1 MWSKVFAWRGVI
13 AVVVLALITLWLGV
27 EQRLGFYIHPRYNIF
42 TLVMAGI
49 GVALFGVSLWAL
61 ARPHEH
67 DHDTP
72 KRKKGAKLADIGS
85 LVVTMGM
92 VLTVVLLP
100 PTTLSSA
107 TAANRSANDQGVV
120 SGVGDIATDGSAE
133 LFATLTVREWAGLL
147 VQNQTPSFYAGKPV
161 DVIGIVTPSASS
173 PDVFELTR
181 FVVTCCAVDAQPV
194 SIPVYLPDWQQSWSA
209 DTWVRIQGGFAP
221 APAGTSGAALVLVPV
236 DITTEEVPNEPYLF

>member
-1 MWSKVFAWRGVI
+1 MWAKVFAWRGVI
-13 AVVVLALITLWLGV
+13 AVVVLALITLWLGF

-49 GVALFGVSLWAL
+49 GVALFVVSLWAL

-67 DHDTP
+67 DDETT
-72 KRKKGAKLADIGS
+72 KRRKGTKLADIGS
-85 LVVTMGM
+85 VLVTMGM

-107 TAANRSANDQGVV
+107 TASNRSANDQGVV
-120 SGVGDIATDGSAE
+120 SGVEEIAADGSAE
-133 LFATLTVREWAGLL
+133 LFASLTVREWAGLL

-173 PDVFELTR
+173 SDVFELTR

-194 SIPVYLPDWQQSWSA
+194 SIPVYLPDWQQSWPA
-209 DTWVRIQGGFAP
+209 DTWIRIQGGFAP
-221 APAGTSGAALVLVPV
+221 APAGTPGAALVLVPV
-236 DITTEEVPNEPYLF
+236 DIAPEEVPNEPYLF